1 MNNTLSSIE
10 SQVRRRNYDNPPL
23 ENWHPPLSGAIDIE
37 IKADGRWFHEG
48 DEIKREPL
56 VRLFAS
62 LLRREEDGEYYLV
75 TPAEKWRI
83 RVEQY
88 PLLVIAVDYL
98 TPEQILKLTLNTG
111 KQVLVS
117 DPSRLTLD
125 SAHVGVP
132 IVSLPHSLSAL
143 FGRSAWYQVAALV
156 DDDGKLPLAHG
167 MLTLV

>member
-23 ENWHPPLSGAIDIE
+23 EKWHPPLSGTIDIE
-37 IKADGRWFHEG
+37 IKSDGRWFHEG

-62 LLRREEDGEYYLV
+62 LLRREEDGADYLV
-75 TPAEKWRI
+75 PPAEKWRI
-83 RVEQY
+83 RVDQY
-88 PLLVIAVDYL
+88 PLLVVAVDYL
-98 TPEQILKLTLNTG
+98 TPEKILQLTLNTG

-132 IVSLPHSLSAL
+132 VVSLAHGLSAV
-143 FGRSAWYQVAALV
+143 FGRSAWYQVAGLV